1 MLRPHPMT
9 KPFLLL
15 TALFTAAAGAAR
27 AQSTDTEREAAAAIT
42 KQIDSLEARLRPTE
56 TAERLAAKADPAR
69 DRVLARVGALWS
81 GGLEGLSDW
90 IGHHPEVGWHEF
102 LAFDTLTATLRS
114 YGFTVDTGSAGLPTA
129 FVATWTSPAG
139 ANGPTLGL
147 I

>member
-1 MLRPHPMT
+1 MT
-9 KPFLLL
+9 KPFFFLAALLP
-15 TALFTAAAGAAR
+15 ALAGVARAQTTETERAAAAG
-27 AQSTDTEREAAAAIT
+27 IL
-42 KQIDSLEARLRPTE
+42 KQIGSLEVRLRPTE

-102 LAFDTLTATLRS
+102 LAFDTLTAVLRG

-129 FVATWTSPAG
+129 FAASRASPAG
-139 ANGPTLGL
+139 AGGPTL
-147 I
+147 